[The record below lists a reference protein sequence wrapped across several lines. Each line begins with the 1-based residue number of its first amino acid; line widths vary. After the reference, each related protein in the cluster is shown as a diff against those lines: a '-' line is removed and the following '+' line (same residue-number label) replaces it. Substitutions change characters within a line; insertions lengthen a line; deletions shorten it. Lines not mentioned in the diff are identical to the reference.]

1 MVGLGRLAATVLAAI
16 VGVAAHSSSGFGDSF
31 YKGKT
36 IRILTSESGSG
47 YDATARLVARHL
59 PAHIDGGLTAVVQTM
74 PGATIKIPLY
84 LSTVVRGE
92 STVIGAINNAV
103 AFAPLLGVPQA
114 DFDPTT
120 FNWLGS
126 PSTEVGLVLVWHTVP
141 VYSIEDARNRELIMG
156 VGNSSSSATFYGR
169 LLNDVLGVRFRLLQ
183 GYAGMA
189 SAFLAME
196 RGETEGFPST
206 LWNSLKSTKADW
218 LAEKKVRILVQYGR
232 NPAPDLPNV
241 PVARD
246 LVKNDE
252 DRMLL
257 DAAAAP
263 LDMGR
268 PFTMPPAADPENVS
282 VMRAAVMATFTDP
295 AFVQEAEKLH
305 FDVDATPKSGD
316 DLLAIVRSV
325 YTAPEVVR
333 ARLQNLYKQN

>member
-1 MVGLGRLAATVLAAI
+1 MIRCLATMIAVATTVCAVVSPSLGEP
-16 VGVAAHSSSGFGDSF
+16 F

-36 IRILTSESGSG
+36 VRILTSESGSG

-84 LSTVVRGE
+84 LSTVVRGD

-141 VYSIEDARNRELIMG
+141 VYTIEDARNRELIMG
-156 VGNSSSSATFYGR
+156 VGNGSSSATFYGR
-169 LLNDVLGVRFRLLQ
+169 LLNEVLGVKFRLLQ

-189 SAFLAME
+189 QAFLAME

-206 LWNSLKSTKADW
+206 LWNSLKSTKAEW
-218 LAEKKVRILVQYGR
+218 LAEKKVRMLVQYGR
-232 NPAPDLPNV
+232 NPAPDLPDV

-246 LVKNDE
+246 LVRSDE

-257 DAAAAP
+257 DAAVAP

-268 PFTMPPAADPENVS
+268 PFTMPPGADPENVR
-282 VMRAAVMATFTDP
+282 VMRTAIMATFTDP
-295 AFVQEAEKLH
+295 AFVEEAEKLH
-305 FDVDATPKSGD
+305 FDVDKTPKSGD
-316 DLLAIVRSV
+316 DLLAIVRRV
-325 YTAPEVVR
+325 YAAPEVVR
-333 ARLQNLYKQN
+333 TRLQNLYKQN